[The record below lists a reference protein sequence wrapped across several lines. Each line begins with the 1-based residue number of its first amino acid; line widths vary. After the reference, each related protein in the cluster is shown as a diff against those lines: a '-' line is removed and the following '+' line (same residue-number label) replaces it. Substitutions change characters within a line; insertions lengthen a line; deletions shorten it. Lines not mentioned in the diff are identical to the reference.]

1 MERFPNLNE
10 NEKHLVILLR
20 LKFTSK
26 EIADLRAVSVKAIEI
41 SRYRLKKKMN
51 LDDNDSLTSFVQKI

>member
-1 MERFPNLNE
+1 
-10 NEKHLVILLR
+10 LR

-26 EIADLRAVSVKAIEI
+26 EIADIRAVSVKAVEI

-51 LDDNDSLTSFVQKI
+51 IDDNDNLVTFIQKI